1 MKKIAVL
8 FVRAIVAYLFL
19 NTSFMCVSHN
29 GVLYAQS
36 NAPTKGFV
44 TLQEHE
50 QLKQEMETLKK
61 QMQTLLKNPPSSISA
76 TTKPVSTATSSQAS
90 KTELTKTK
98 QASTANTPTS
108 ADKDSSQ
115 ASAKKNTPT
124 DHDAGLAEGDRKKEA
139 VEAKRQLDV
148 FLRSQKL
155 LFKKGELQTELD
167 LTYSKNNNRTP
178 VCVLDLRLQPPSKVP
193 SCLPLE
199 DDSRSAGATAIARY
213 GLFDNVEFDL
223 TLPYS
228 YVEQDVLGY
237 SHKERTGLGDIGLGL
252 RYAAWREDGT
262 LPDVIVNLN
271 GTAPTGDRSDNLLGS
286 GSGSIGTSMTMV
298 KTLDPVVLFGN
309 LGYSTAI
316 GESDSDQIPYSLGM
330 GFSLNDRVSFSMS
343 MAGTSVISRSPGT
356 VFVRE
361 ENKNSIRQMTTSSQ
375 DFNTMQFS
383 STIQIKKN
391 LSVEP
396 FVNFGITKES
406 PDFAVGIRLPYRL
419 DGKYP
424 LPF

>member
-8 FVRAIVAYLFL
+8 FVRVIVVYFFL
-19 NTSFMCVSHN
+19 NTAFMGISHN

-36 NAPTKGFV
+36 HTPKKGFV

-50 QLKQEMETLKK
+50 QLKQEMKTLKM

-98 QASTANTPTS
+98 QASTANTPAS
-108 ADKDSSQ
+108 ADKNSSR
-115 ASAKKNTPT
+115 ASTQKNTPT
-124 DHDAGLAEGDRKKEA
+124 DRGASLAEGDRKKEA
-139 VEAKRQLDV
+139 IEAKRQLDV

-167 LTYSKNNNRTP
+167 LVYAKDNGGSTILGSN
-178 VCVLDLRLQPPSKVP
+178 PSVIVP
-193 SCLPLE
+193 IQAN
-199 DDSRSAGATAIARY
+199 RSAGATAISRY
-213 GLFDNVEFDL
+213 GLLDNVEFDL
-223 TLPYS
+223 TVPFS
-228 YVEQDVLGY
+228 YVERDFLGLA
-237 SHKERTGLGDIGLGL
+237 HQERTGLGDIGLGL

-262 LPDVIVNLN
+262 LPDIILNLN
-271 GTAPTGDRSDNLLGS
+271 GTAPTGDRSNNLLGS
-286 GSGSIGTSMTMV
+286 GSGSIGTSVTMV

-309 LGYSTAI
+309 LGYATSV
-316 GESDSDQIPYSLGM
+316 GVSGSDEIPYSLGM

-343 MAGTSVISRSPGT
+343 MAGSSSLNRSTGTTSLLDSSGNLVKRSIT
-356 VFVRE
+356 V
-361 ENKNSIRQMTTSSQ
+361 SSQ
-375 DFNTMQFS
+375 DINTMQFS

-396 FVNFGITKES
+396 FVSFGLTKES